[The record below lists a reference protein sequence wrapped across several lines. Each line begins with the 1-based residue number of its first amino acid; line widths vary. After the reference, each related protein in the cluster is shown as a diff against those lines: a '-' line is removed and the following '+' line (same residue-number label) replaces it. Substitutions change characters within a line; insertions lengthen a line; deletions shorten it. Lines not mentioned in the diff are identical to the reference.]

1 MKKIIMKLAAVLC
14 CVMTMAVFSACL
26 SESDNPAASSRSVNK
41 GIVINLDSIVIKPY
55 MQFGTSLADV
65 EKYMNKNYADW
76 TYIKEE
82 QGEGVRFSTAYNKG
96 NEIIVFTYNNI
107 PAGSLCAVTY
117 GFYYSEVSFPAIKA
131 ELERNGFMYQGK
143 LNFENPEGADEYQMF
158 LNADKSIE
166 VQFARWNNSW
176 AIGFQVFDEDDMN
189 YLVPAN

>member
-1 MKKIIMKLAAVLC
+1 MKKIIMKFAAILC
-14 CVMTMAVFSACL
+14 FVMTMAVFSACL

-96 NEIIVFTYNNI
+96 NEIQL
-107 PAGSLCAVTY
+107 SLIHKTVALQFGLY
-117 GFYYSEVSFPAIKA
+117 GW
-131 ELERNGFMYQGK
+131 ERYF
-143 LNFENPEGADEYQMF
+143 
-158 LNADKSIE
+158 
-166 VQFARWNNSW
+166 
-176 AIGFQVFDEDDMN
+176 
-189 YLVPAN
+189 